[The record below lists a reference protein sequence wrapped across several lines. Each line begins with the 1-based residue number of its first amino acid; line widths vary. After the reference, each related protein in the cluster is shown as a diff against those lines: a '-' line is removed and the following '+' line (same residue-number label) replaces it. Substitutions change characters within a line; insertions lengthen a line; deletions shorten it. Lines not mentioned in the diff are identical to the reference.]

1 MPESCRTQGERASR
15 PFRDRASLQHQRRT
29 RARRPCPLEDPING
43 NQRCALQRRT
53 RVCVTPLWELE
64 LFAGNGDISFVIA
77 RDSFSV
83 GLDVSG
89 PEQEALHERAAEVRD
104 SVFGR
109 TVFVRAVVEISNFC
123 RENCGYCAMRRDNR
137 GLNRFR
143 LSSEELFKELMSTL
157 PDCVT
162 DLNIQAG
169 EDPVA
174 VRDIAVP
181 LLEKLKKETGLGLSV
196 CLGTLRGPDYAD
208 LQAAGADYY
217 VIKVETGNPEHYR
230 FVQSPGSLEERVAS
244 IRHLAETGWSVSS
257 GFVLGL
263 PGQTPEI
270 LDETVA
276 LLESLPLV
284 GCSVSP
290 FIPGEDTLFSSHP
303 AETTARVLNA
313 VAGLRQRMP
322 RRIIPA
328 VSAMSLA
335 GDGGYSGALRAGA
348 NLATINLTPAGARA
362 DYQIYRKERPI
373 MTAERILSEIE
384 KAGCTPSA
392 VSIRDWLQA

>member
-1 MPESCRTQGERASR
+1 M
-15 PFRDRASLQHQRRT
+15 
-29 RARRPCPLEDPING
+29 I
-43 NQRCALQRRT
+43 
-53 RVCVTPLWELE
+53 V
-64 LFAGNGDISFVIA
+64 
-77 RDSFSV
+77 RDSFSA

-89 PEQEALHERAAEVRD
+89 PEQEALHRRATEVRD

-109 TVFVRAVVEISNFC
+109 TVFIRGVVEISNFC

-137 GLNRFR
+137 ALNRYR
-143 LSSEELFKELMSTL
+143 LAAGEIFEELMETL

-162 DLNIQAG
+162 DINIQAG

-174 VRDIAVP
+174 VREIAIP
-181 LLEKLKKETGLGLSV
+181 LLEQLKSETKLGLSV
-196 CLGTLRGPDYAD
+196 CLGTLQKQDYSA
-208 LQAAGADYY
+208 LQAAGAGYY

-230 FVQSPGSLEERVAS
+230 FVQAPGSLEERLES
-244 IRHLAETGWSVSS
+244 IRLLAGTGWTVSS

-290 FIPGEDTLFSSHP
+290 FIPGEDTLFSNHP
-303 AETTARVLNA
+303 AESLGRVLNA
-313 VAGLRQRMP
+313 VAELRLRMP

-335 GDGGYSGALRAGA
+335 GEDGYAGALRAGA
-348 NLATINLTPAGARA
+348 NLATVNLTPDRART
-362 DYQIYRKERPI
+362 DYQIYKKDRHI
-373 MTAERILSEIE
+373 MTCGRVLSEVE
-384 KAGCTPSA
+384 AAGCTPSP
-392 VSIRDWLQA
+392 VSIHDWLRT